1 MTLRELT
8 RKDVVQIRT
17 GDNLG
22 RVDDLEFDAQN
33 ARIQALVLYGRPR
46 FWGLLGRDPDVPI
59 PWQDIVNLGS
69 DVILVQTDLPKP
81 APQAGISLRQRLA
94 QVLGR

>member
-22 RVDDLEFDAQN
+22 RVDDLDLDEQN
-33 ARIQALVLYGRPR
+33 ARVRALVLYGRPR
-46 FWGLLGRDPDVPI
+46 LLGLLGREPDVPI
-59 PWQDIVNLGS
+59 PWPDIVNLGS
-69 DVILVQTDLPKP
+69 DVILVQTEPPP
-81 APQAGISLRQRLA
+81 AAPRCGLRQRL
-94 QVLGR
+94 QQLLDR

>member
-22 RVDDLEFDAQN
+22 RVDDLEFDEQN
-33 ARIQALVLYGRPR
+33 ARIRAIVLYGRPR
-46 FWGLLGRDPDVPI
+46 LLGLLGREPDVPI

-69 DVILVQTDLPKP
+69 DVILVQTDLPQPPP
-81 APQAGISLRQRLA
+81 ATEATVRQKMARLF
-94 QVLGR
+94 GR

>member
-22 RVDDLEFDAQN
+22 RVDDLEFDEQN
-33 ARIQALVLYGRPR
+33 ARIRALILYGRPR
-46 FWGLLGRDPDVPI
+46 FLGLLGRDPDVPI
-59 PWQDIVNLGS
+59 PWQDIVNLGT
-69 DVILVQTDLPKP
+69 DVILVQTDLPQP
-81 APQAGISLRQRLA
+81 PVQAGLSLRQKLA
-94 QVLGR
+94 QILGR

>member
-22 RVDDLEFDAQN
+22 RVDDLEFDEQN
-33 ARIQALVLYGRPR
+33 ARIRALVLYGRPR
-46 FWGLLGRDPDVPI
+46 LLGLLGREPDVPI
-59 PWQDIVNLGS
+59 PWPDIVNLGS
-69 DVILVQTDLPKP
+69 DVVLVQTEPPP
-81 APQAGISLRQRLA
+81 AAPRCGLGERLRQLLA
-94 QVLGR
+94 R